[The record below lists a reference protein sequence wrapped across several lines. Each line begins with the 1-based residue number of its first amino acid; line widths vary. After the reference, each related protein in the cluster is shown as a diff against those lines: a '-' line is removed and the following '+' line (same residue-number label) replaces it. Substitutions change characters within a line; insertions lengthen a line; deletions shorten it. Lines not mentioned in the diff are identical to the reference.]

1 MDEVK
6 RKNFILIN
14 SLAGGGAERQVSLIS
29 NLTEIDKII
38 LLEPIINYA
47 IPTEKLIVLST
58 SKNSIFRK
66 IFLLFYAP
74 FYLRKIGLDK
84 HTNLFCFLQLSY
96 IIGFFCKIVCKCQ
109 FIICIRTSPIG
120 FYKQY
125 KGLKIPYFIYSYLL
139 KHSNKV
145 ICNSATSALQL
156 IEILKVPQAISIP
169 NGYDVSKIQTLSQT
183 KDPIWE
189 KIIENKDVLITVGRL
204 VHDKAQW
211 HLIRVFAQ
219 LKSQYPSLALV
230 LLGEGPLL
238 EDLIE
243 LCKLLNLKSYSYH
256 SNQELNDQYDVYFLG
271 FQKNPNYYVAKSKLF
286 LLPSLYEGLPN
297 VVLESL
303 LVNTPCV
310 LSDCLTG
317 PREIL
322 LPNSNLFDQTETE
335 IYTPFGALLP
345 TFNGKMI
352 LDDSALNET
361 EKIWEK
367 AILYFLSNP
376 ELLENMKLNC
386 NTIKQKY
393 SQELIFDLW
402 KAQF

>member
-1 MDEVK
+1 M
-6 RKNFILIN
+6 
-14 SLAGGGAERQVSLIS
+14 
-29 NLTEIDKII
+29 
-38 LLEPIINYA
+38 
-47 IPTEKLIVLST
+47 
-58 SKNSIFRK
+58 
-66 IFLLFYAP
+66 
-74 FYLRKIGLDK
+74 
-84 HTNLFCFLQLSY
+84 
-96 IIGFFCKIVCKCQ
+96 
-109 FIICIRTSPIG
+109 
-120 FYKQY
+120 
-125 KGLKIPYFIYSYLL
+125 
-139 KHSNKV
+139 
-145 ICNSATSALQL
+145 
-156 IEILKVPQAISIP
+156 
-169 NGYDVSKIQTLSQT
+169 
-183 KDPIWE
+183 
-189 KIIENKDVLITVGRL
+189 
-204 VHDKAQW
+204 
-211 HLIRVFAQ
+211 
-219 LKSQYPSLALV
+219 
-230 LLGEGPLL
+230 
-238 EDLIE
+238 
-243 LCKLLNLKSYSYH
+243 
-256 SNQELNDQYDVYFLG
+256 
-271 FQKNPNYYVAKSKLF
+271 
-286 LLPSLYEGLPN
+286 YEGLPN